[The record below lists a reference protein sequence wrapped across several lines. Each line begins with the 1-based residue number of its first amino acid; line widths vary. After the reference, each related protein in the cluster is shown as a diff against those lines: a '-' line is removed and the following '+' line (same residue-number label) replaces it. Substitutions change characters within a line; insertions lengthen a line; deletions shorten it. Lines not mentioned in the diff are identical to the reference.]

1 MILTYDEALARAT
14 NKEWFKQTYKRE
26 EIVSDAEVKEIND
39 LVKKTG
45 EKALQAYFE
54 TDDDL
59 FLQKESKDDL
69 IDYLNDVIDGVAEL

>member
-1 MILTYDEALARAT
+1 MILTYDEALVRAT

-45 EKALQAYFE
+45 EKALQDYFE

-59 FLQKESKDDL
+59 FLQKEYKDDL